1 MGGCASR
8 PAEFNVKPD
17 AAPVEV
23 EAQKP
28 APETTND
35 GGEIETETETA
46 KEKEE
51 PLVDIAETNPTADAE
66 SPVAQ
71 EPASAI
77 ADSVDEKKVEATTAV
92 EAKSPEIL
100 EKFSDK
106 KETEPAKTDAP
117 LITI

>member
-17 AAPVEV
+17 AAPVEA

-35 GGEIETETETA
+35 GGEIETETA

-51 PLVDIAETNPTADAE
+51 PLVDISETNPTADAE

-71 EPASAI
+71 EPAPAI

-92 EAKSPEIL
+92 EAKSPETL